1 MQRPWRIPDRTTPS
15 LRPDIARIRPAGIA
29 TTLAIALAG
38 GMVALALHL
47 PLALL
52 LGSLMAVGAVAMAG
66 WRPFGQVMGLPPLFR
81 LIAIP
86 VIGVAI
92 GGSFTPD
99 ILRQVPLWWSSLAAL
114 ALYVPLA
121 HLLAFAIYRAGGV
134 DPVAAYWGTVPGGLI
149 ESVTMGEEAG
159 ADTGLL
165 VLMQFMRLILTIMA
179 VPLLF
184 VLLTG
189 ENVGS
194 GAGVELQ
201 GSDKP
206 LGPWDMALLA
216 VAGFGGFHLGHWL
229 RLPAA
234 VMTGPLL
241 ASAGVHLGGLTEG
254 VPPGWAIAVTQVVV
268 GAGLGAR
275 FAGMAGAA
283 LRRGI
288 VLAMLSTATLLGL
301 AWGFALALADL
312 VGQPV
317 AALFLAFAPG
327 GITEM
332 SLIALSLQISVVF
345 VTMHHILRIVLSVGL
360 ARIFAGRFGRRRDG

>member
-1 MQRPWRIPDRTTPS
+1 MPLHPNDRKFHLPGVIVT
-15 LRPDIARIRPAGIA
+15 L
-29 TTLAIALAG
+29 TLAVIG
-38 GMVALALHL
+38 GLFATLLNL

-52 LGSLMAVGAVAMAG
+52 LGSLMAVGVVAMAG

-99 ILRQVPLWWSSLAAL
+99 ILRQVPLWWSSLLAL

-121 HLLAFAIYRAGGV
+121 HLMAFAIYRAGGV
-134 DPVAAYWGTVPGGLI
+134 DRVAAYWGTVPGGLI

-159 ADTGLL
+159 ADPAML
-165 VLMQFMRLILTIMA
+165 VLMQFLRLILTIVA

-189 ENVGS
+189 EAVGS

-241 ASAGVHLGGLTEG
+241 ASAGVHLAGLTEG
-254 VPPGWAIAVTQVVV
+254 VPPAWAIAVTQVVV

-283 LRRGI
+283 LRRGA
-288 VLAMLSTATLLGL
+288 VLAVISNTALLGL
-301 AWGFALALADL
+301 AWGFALALAGV

-317 AALFLAFAPG
+317 TALFLAFAPG

-345 VTMHHILRIVLSVGL
+345 VTLHHIVRIVLSVGI
-360 ARIFAGRFGRRRDG
+360 ARLLSRRFGRQRGD

>member
-1 MQRPWRIPDRTTPS
+1 
-15 LRPDIARIRPAGIA
+15 
-29 TTLAIALAG
+29 
-38 GMVALALHL
+38 
-47 PLALL
+47 
-52 LGSLMAVGAVAMAG
+52 VGVVAMAG
-66 WRPFGQVMGLPPLFR
+66 WRPFGQIVGLPGIFR

-99 ILRQVPLWWSSLAAL
+99 ILRQVPQWWPSLLAL
-114 ALYVPLA
+114 AVYVPLA
-121 HLLAFAIYRAGGV
+121 HLLAFGIYRAGGV
-134 DPVAAYWGTVPGGLI
+134 DPVSAYWGTVPGGLI

-159 ADTGLL
+159 ADAGML
-165 VLMQFMRLILTIMA
+165 VLMQFLRLILTIMA

-184 VLLTG
+184 VALTG
-189 ENVGS
+189 ESVGS

-206 LGPWDMALLA
+206 LGLRDVA
-216 VAGFGGFHLGHWL
+216 VLTAAGFGGFHLGHWL

-241 ASAGVHLGGLTEG
+241 ASAGVHLAGLTEG

-275 FAGMAGAA
+275 FAGMAGAV
-283 LRRGI
+283 LRRGFL
-288 VLAMLSTATLLGL
+288 LAMISTATLLAL
-301 AWGFALALADL
+301 AWGFALMLAGM

-345 VTMHHILRIVLSVGL
+345 VTMHHILRIVLSITI
-360 ARIFAGRFGRRRDG
+360 ARAFAGRFGRRQG